1 MDENGEE
8 GPKKGASKRL
18 LDEEVPG
25 NGQDQNKRSRGPLDC
40 LNWDDS
46 DEEEFTPFTQANP
59 SPVSS
64 PVAPIVVA
72 KKSSGKG
79 NVAKNKKSGNGVSSS
94 RKGKSLGEL
103 MFCYKHFALEKRMW
117 SVGRS
122 VCETHTPSNIKH
134 IPFILHS
141 QWKKG

>member
-1 MDENGEE
+1 MA
-8 GPKKGASKRL
+8 KKALKRAL
-18 LDEEVPG
+18 LKGFWMRKCLVMARIRT
-25 NGQDQNKRSRGPLDC
+25 NGPLDC

-141 QWKKG
+141 QWKKGCGCVHG